1 MVQEILTGAWVTY
14 QSLHHYGK
22 CLPFSHQLLMAYPSP
37 GAGTEIFPPPGGNIY
52 GSNLVQTEDQI
63 LSRVQGE
70 RDQGAGPLKEGA
82 ERSSEVSPEEH
93 GSGSALGLHYYPC
106 FQLYLF
112 EAETPARAWTP
123 SVSSG
128 SRYSQTKAT
137 STHVLCSVIELKQN
151 WLLEHYKASETSLSL
166 LCRLHCKPGTWSRL
180 LTLHW
185 DSCQQEPELQCE
197 SWALT

>member
-1 MVQEILTGAWVTY
+1 M
-14 QSLHHYGK
+14 
-22 CLPFSHQLLMAYPSP
+22 SP
-37 GAGTEIFPPPGGNIY
+37 LFPPTTNHLSIPRGGDW
-52 GSNLVQTEDQI
+52 NLSA
-63 LSRVQGE
+63 SRREYLWVESCANWRSDSIKSTG

-112 EAETPARAWTP
+112 EAGTPVRARTP

-151 WLLEHYKASETSLSL
+151 WPLEHYKASETSLGL

-180 LTLHW
+180 QTLHW

-197 SWALT
+197 RWALT